1 MSIEV
6 DAALLNARQAAALL
20 GISMASLYRYAN
32 EAKLPA
38 PVRVGRSVR
47 WREDELRQWIAAGC
61 PERAEW
67 EARKGE

>member
-6 DAALLNARQAAALL
+6 TAALLNARQAATLL
-20 GISMASLYRYAN
+20 GVSMASLYRYQN